1 MRSWLVLIGMLF
13 ASIAAAQSD
22 IRQAVLD
29 AAGHQQW
36 DKAMLLASKW
46 IDTDSSS
53 AEAYF
58 YRGLALVRTGQYA
71 AAGAPF
77 LKARSLH
84 YPVPNAI
91 DFNLAKV
98 AAQTG
103 DPDQAI
109 TLLQKLADRGFG
121 SPGLLNDPAF
131 APLQDRK
138 EFPSI
143 RNQVEANKFPCLADP
158 KFRQFDFWIGD
169 WDVYMNGQ
177 LAGYNTIT
185 RAEGGCALHEN
196 WHSADGSHS
205 GQSINYYDPVRQAWH
220 QNWVGSG
227 MDITDYVAE
236 ESREGYLRFVGKM
249 KTSQGIVLKRMTF
262 TYDPSNHSVLQ
273 FIEDSTDEGKTWTA
287 GFRGLYIPHGST
299 PPGS

>member
-22 IRQAVLD
+22 IRQSVLD

-177 LAGYNTIT
+177 LASNIQSGTSIERNL
-185 RAEGGCALHEN
+185 RMNHHN
-196 WHSADGSHS
+196 QSVKWH
-205 GQSINYYDPVRQAWH
+205 
-220 QNWVGSG
+220 
-227 MDITDYVAE
+227 
-236 ESREGYLRFVGKM
+236 RF
-249 KTSQGIVLKRMTF
+249 
-262 TYDPSNHSVLQ
+262 NHHHTHAAMACYS
-273 FIEDSTDEGKTWTA
+273 S
-287 GFRGLYIPHGST
+287 GFRDALCLVMDGTGEMGSV
-299 PPGS
+299 SYFHYKEKCKISIV